1 MYNPESALVHAEK
14 TVKLAR
20 DENSRAHAYHPH
32 FLDTLAVAQSANG
45 QFDAAIETAG
55 LALKLCCEKE
65 LVAEAKEIEE
75 RLELYK
81 RGETYRE

>member
-1 MYNPESALVHAEK
+1 MYNPASALVHAEK
-14 TVKLAR
+14 AVELAA

-55 LALKLCCEKE
+55 LALQLCRERE
-65 LVAEAKEIEE
+65 LVSEAEEIEE

-81 RGETYRE
+81 QRKTYRE